1 MKTLLLCFLLLVA
14 PAGVEAAEL
23 LIFTAKW
30 CAPCQRLK
38 EDLAANPEITGGY
51 EVGFVD
57 FDREK
62 ELVRAYDVKTVPTF
76 FILEGNRVVRQQV
89 GYRGPD
95 QLKRWL
101 RENK

>member
-14 PAGVEAAEL
+14 AAGVEAAEL
-23 LIFTAKW
+23 LIFTAEW
-30 CAPCQRLK
+30 CGPCQRVK
-38 EDLAANPEITGGY
+38 EDLLADTDLAAAY

-62 ELVRAYDVKTVPTF
+62 ELVRAYGVKTVPTF
-76 FILEGNRVVRQQV
+76 FILEGTRAVRQQV
-89 GYRGPD
+89 GYRGPG